1 MPPGPVIV
9 FARTSH
15 SANHPLHSIYILWVC
30 ESLICCCRRKRLI
43 WWDTVSLPIYAHVC
57 MTAFCWTHASQHL
70 QHVTHSKHDYRDCIL
85 KPGPTWRWATGRPL
99 EDLSLWTLGW
109 QWSIFKTLNQ
119 GITWVS
125 TLRNWLVLRKG
136 VLIYLILTYLNI
148 EMRGRERCVYVL
160 SFFWLSVIFSLHV
173 AKTQKHVLN
182 VPKTQSRGTCK
193 CIMLLDLNMSQ
204 FIGFVDLGALILAHE
219 RKPLCHCM
227 YLVSLICVRS
237 TV

>member
-148 EMRGRERCVYVL
+148 EMRGREMCVCLVFFFDYR
-160 SFFWLSVIFSLHV
+160 SFFPYMLPKPRNMFWTSLRLRV
-173 AKTQKHVLN
+173 EARAN
-182 VPKTQSRGTCK
+182 ASCCWIWICPNS
-193 CIMLLDLNMSQ
+193 LDL
-204 FIGFVDLGALILAHE
+204 LIWG
-219 RKPLCHCM
+219 RW
-227 YLVSLICVRS
+227 YLRTKGNPYAIACTWFL
-237 TV
+237 